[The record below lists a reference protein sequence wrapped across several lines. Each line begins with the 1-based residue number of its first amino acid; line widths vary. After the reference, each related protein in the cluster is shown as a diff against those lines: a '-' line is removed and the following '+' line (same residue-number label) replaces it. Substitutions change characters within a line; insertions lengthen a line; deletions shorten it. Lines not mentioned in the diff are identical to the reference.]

1 MYTNIQIKCHFNQQ
15 NQFQAR
21 VQLDT
26 ANKNGFFTNENID
39 HQRRTVLFS
48 QDLWEIPVW
57 VFLNITKKKEALS
70 LQVSIVFYSQLGVM
84 YLCHELLII

>member
-26 ANKNGFFTNENID
+26 ANKNDFFTNENID

-70 LQVSIVFYSQLGVM
+70 LQVSIVF
-84 YLCHELLII
+84 